1 MGDLDLRR
9 RWLLDAPLDVF
20 LMQPCQLSFGQP
32 SLGFAPLVSRQA
44 RDATLGANASET
56 LTAPG
61 KLSASTLS
69 FLKAVCS
76 VSSSQS
82 FPPASMVGG
91 GRSDQP
97 PRVQDILVAVQRDMP
112 SAYRVFPS
120 QQAPG
125 C

>member
-9 RWLLDAPLDVF
+9 RWVLDTPLEVF
-20 LMQPCQLSFGQP
+20 LMQPCQLSFGQL

-44 RDATLGANASET
+44 RDAPLGANASDT

-61 KLSASTLS
+61 KLPASTLN
-69 FLKAVCS
+69 FLNAVCS

-97 PRVQDILVAVQRDMP
+97 PRVQEILVAVKRE
-112 SAYRVFPS
+112 R
-120 QQAPG
+120 
-125 C
+125 